1 MSYIYMKILELIPEE
16 YDRGIKKF
24 AATDFE
30 ALRDEMAALLGPGDR
45 VLDVGC
51 GPGTFALLAAS
62 RGARVTGWDRNADMV
77 TFATGKA
84 AELELADNVKF
95 EVGDAPAAPLE
106 REGYD
111 AVVMSLALSE
121 MRGAEQLATLEGA
134 WRTLKPG
141 GKLIIVDEV
150 PPRRFLAKA
159 WYYFKRFWL
168 KLIVYVVA
176 RAVTRPLKDLPTT
189 VASRGFTV
197 TKEKYL
203 EGGALLYLVA
213 EKTETRPHPE
223 IAAASTKLTF
233 RDRVANVA
241 SDISLYSTFFRA
253 EPGLYRIGEPGPAAP
268 LLVTANFTLTFNLVR
283 RALAGLNA
291 YVLVIDTRGI
301 NVWCA
306 AAGGKFDAREVALS
320 YRAFR
325 LAEVPHREPAVLP
338 KLAAA
343 GVSKPELEEVYGVA
357 SAYGPVYVRDVPAY
371 VAAGY
376 RKTPAMNRVDW
387 GLAKRLEVT
396 WSFAL
401 TNAAV
406 VALPLAVFHRL
417 YSPLAVAAVAAISLV
432 IGALFPW
439 LPTRL
444 YSIKGLAAG
453 ALVAIPLLTYKWL
466 AGAGGSSLA
475 AWAVFLAFAGI
486 LLGLEFSGNTSV
498 SSPSQVRQ
506 EFKPGLAVLAGL
518 AVVFILLI
526 VL

>member
-30 ALRDEMAALLGPGDR
+30 ALRDDMAALVGPGDR

-62 RGARVTGWDRNADMV
+62 RGARVTGWDRSADMV

-84 AELELADNVKF
+84 VELELADNVEF
-95 EVGDAPAAPLE
+95 EVRDAPTAPLE
-106 REGYD
+106 RESYD

-134 WRTLKPG
+134 RHMLRPG
-141 GKLIIVDEV
+141 GKLVIVDEA
-150 PPRRFLAKA
+150 PPRRPLRRA

-168 KLIVYVVA
+168 KLVVYVVA
-176 RAVTRPLKDLPTT
+176 RAVTRPLKDLPAT
-189 VASRGFTV
+189 VAGRGFTV
-197 TKEKYL
+197 TREEYF

-213 EKTETRPHPE
+213 EKDATRAAPE
-223 IAAASTKLTF
+223 IAAVSTTLTLG
-233 RDRVANVA
+233 DRLANLA
-241 SDISLYSTFFRA
+241 AYCSLYMTFLRA
-253 EPGLYRIGEPGPAAP
+253 EPGLYRVGEPGPAAP

-283 RALAGLNA
+283 RALAGMDA

-306 AAGGKFDAREVALS
+306 AGAGKFDAREVALS
-320 YRAFR
+320 HRAFR
-325 LAEVPHREPAVLP
+325 VAEVAHREPAVLP
-338 KLAAA
+338 KLAAT
-343 GVSKPELEEVYGVA
+343 GVSRPELEEVYGVA
-357 SAYGPVYVRDVPAY
+357 AAYGPVYVRDVPAY

-376 RKTPAMNRVDW
+376 RKKAAMNRVDW

-396 WSFAL
+396 WFFAL
-401 TNAAV
+401 MNAAL
-406 VALPLAVFHRL
+406 VALPLAVFHKL

-432 IGALFPW
+432 IGVLFPW

-444 YSIKGLAAG
+444 YSIKGLAAA
-453 ALVAIPLLTYKWL
+453 ALAAVPLLAYKWL

-475 AWAVFLAFAGI
+475 AWAAFLAFAGV

-498 SSPSQVRQ
+498 SSPSQVKQ
-506 EFKPGLAVLAGL
+506 EFKPGLVALAAL
-518 AVVFILLI
+518 ALAFILLI

>member
-30 ALRDEMAALLGPGDR
+30 ALRDDMAALVGPGDR

-84 AELELADNVKF
+84 LELELADNVKF
-95 EVGDAPAAPLE
+95 EARDAPAAPLK
-106 REGYD
+106 RDAYD

-134 WRTLKPG
+134 WQMLKPG
-141 GKLIIVDEV
+141 GKLVIVDEV
-150 PPRRFLAKA
+150 PPRRPLARS

-168 KLIVYVVA
+168 KLVVYVVA
-176 RAVTRPLKDLPTT
+176 RAVTRPLRDLPAT
-189 VASRGFTV
+189 VARRGFAV
-197 TKEKYL
+197 TQETYF

-213 EKTETRPHPE
+213 EKNAARPAPE
-223 IAAASTKLTF
+223 VAEVSTTLTPGDRLANLASYL
-233 RDRVANVA
+233 
-241 SDISLYSTFFRA
+241 SLYATFFRV
-253 EPGLYRIGEPGPAAP
+253 EPGLYRVGRPGPAAP

-283 RALAGLNA
+283 RALAGLDA

-306 AAGGKFDAREVALS
+306 AGAGKFDAREVALS
-320 YRAFR
+320 HRAFR
-325 LAEVPHREPAVLP
+325 VAEVPYREPAVLP
-338 KLAAA
+338 KLAAT

-357 SAYGPVYVRDVPAY
+357 AAYGPVYVRDFGAY
-371 VAAGY
+371 AAAGY
-376 RKTPAMNRVDW
+376 RKTPAMSRVDW
-387 GLAKRLEVT
+387 GLAKRMEVT
-396 WSFAL
+396 WFFAL
-401 TNAAV
+401 MNAAV

-444 YSIKGLAAG
+444 YSIKGLAAA
-453 ALVAIPLLTYKWL
+453 ALAAVPIIIYKWL
-466 AGAGGSSLA
+466 GGAGGLSLA
-475 AWAVFLAFAGI
+475 TWAAFLAFAGI

-506 EFKPGLAVLAGL
+506 EFKPGLLAL
-518 AVVFILLI
+518 AALALAFILLI